1 MHKRIGRTF
10 LACEQLI
17 SHRISRAMVGGGGL
31 LDLHLI
37 CLFGWYQNECIPCK
51 ACKASQ
57 DNNKLDPALLTLIN
71 AINVTVIFSQFRG
84 ISGCRCWQLF
94 PRINTASKQ
103 QQFSLSLYILRTKY
117 FFIMNKAWLNI
128 SKEIIL
134 FWQLIYLFAFF
145 KEFNQ

>member
-17 SHRISRAMVGGGGL
+17 SHIISRAMVGGGL

-37 CLFGWYQNECIPCK
+37 CLFGWYQNECIP
-51 ACKASQ
+51 CKASQ

-103 QQFSLSLYILRTKY
+103 QQFSLSLYILRTKS

-134 FWQLIYLFAFF
+134 FWQLVYLFAFF